1 MITCNELKRCCQQVF
16 TYSARYQA
24 PFYGREKSIA
34 EMQEKVANLQAGE
47 TLLIAQPLG
56 TGKNF
61 SGQSHDR
68 SKNNSG
74 TQRRHF
80 FDCERNRGKPEPME
94 QFPGNI
100 LIVDETDVK
109 TAYKKLMAGMENL
122 QRHLDETGKKAIV
135 IGDYSLRDSALNGC
149 LRNPKFI
156 LEFEPINRDFLYGS
170 TALRFQQFMKDFIDP
185 NFRLE
190 DVLDPQLLEYL
201 TPEWMQQVNSFRG
214 IFSLLQAVVN
224 DDRFVRYNNSK
235 AYLEL
240 SMFKEFLSDDDG
252 ENLDTEEQIEFLRL
266 LKEFIRS
273 DYPKGVGITR
283 GFRRDEL
290 YELAKDGG
298 IGVDY
303 DDFAED
309 ILYPLA
315 LGDYLVS
322 TGIPVYRDGEFIRRP
337 EPYVPSL
344 RLLLAT
350 S

>member
-34 EMQEKVANLQAGE
+34 EIQEKVANLQARE

-56 TGKNF
+56 TGKTFLVNYMIA
-61 SGQSHDR
+61 QD
-68 SKNNSG
+68 KI
-74 TQRRHF
+74 QVP
-80 FDCERNRGKPEPME
+80 RGATFLTAKGIGEKPESME
-94 QFPGNI
+94 QFPGDI

-109 TAYKKLMAGMENL
+109 TTYKKLTAGMENL
-122 QRHLDETGKKAIV
+122 QRYLDETGKKAIV
-135 IGDYSLRDSALNGC
+135 IGDYSLRDPALNGH
-149 LRNPKFI
+149 LRNPKF
-156 LEFEPINRDFLYGS
+156 LVEFEPIDREFLYGS
-170 TALRFQQFMKDFIDP
+170 TALRFQLFMKDFIGPD
-185 NFRLE
+185 FRLE
-190 DVLDPQLLEYL
+190 DVLDPQLMEYL

-214 IFSLLQAVVN
+214 IFSLLQVVVN
-224 DDRFVRYNNSK
+224 DNRFVRYNNSK

-240 SMFKEFLSDDDG
+240 SMFKEFLSDDG
-252 ENLDTEEQIEFLRL
+252 EDLDTEEQIEFLHL
-266 LKEFIRS
+266 LEEFIRS

-298 IGVDY
+298 IDVDY

-315 LGDYLVS
+315 LGDYLIS

>member
-34 EMQEKVANLQAGE
+34 EMQEKVANLQTGE

-56 TGKNF
+56 TGKTFLVNYMIA
-61 SGQSHDR
+61 QN
-68 SKNNSG
+68 KI
-74 TQRRHF
+74 QVP
-80 FDCERNRGKPEPME
+80 RGATFLTAKGIGEKPESME
-94 QFPGNI
+94 QFPGDI

-109 TAYKKLMAGMENL
+109 TAYKKLTAGMENL
-122 QRHLDETGKKAIV
+122 QRYLDETGKKAIV

-170 TALRFQQFMKDFIDP
+170 TALRFQQFMKAFIDP
-185 NFRLE
+185 DFRLE

-266 LKEFIRS
+266 LKEFIIS

-298 IGVDY
+298 IGIDY

-322 TGIPVYRDGEFIRRP
+322 TGIPVYCDGEFIRRP

>member
-1 MITCNELKRCCQQVF
+1 MITCNELKRCCPKIF
-16 TYSARYQA
+16 TYSAQYQA
-24 PFYGREKSIA
+24 PFYGRKKSIA
-34 EMQEKVANLQAGE
+34 EMVEKVASLQARD

-56 TGKNF
+56 TGKTFLVTHMINA
-61 SGQSHDR
+61 GKIQAP
-68 SKNNSG
+68 
-74 TQRRHF
+74 
-80 FDCERNRGKPEPME
+80 RNVKFLTAKEIGEKPESLE
-94 QFPGNI
+94 QFPGDI
-100 LIVDETDVK
+100 LIVDETDIK
-109 TAYKKLMAGMENL
+109 TAYKKLTTSMENL
-122 QRHLDETGKKAIV
+122 QRYLDETGKKAIV
-135 IGDYSLRDSALNGC
+135 IGDYSLRDPALNAY
-149 LRNPKFI
+149 LRNPKFL
-156 LEFEPINRDFLYGS
+156 LEFEPIDRAFLYG
-170 TALRFQQFMKDFIDP
+170 TTEERFRAFMEEFIDP
-185 NFRLE
+185 DFRLE
-190 DVLDPQLLEYL
+190 DVLDSQLLECL

-240 SMFKEFLSDDDG
+240 SMFKEFLSEHDG
-252 ENLDTEEQIEFLRL
+252 EDLDTEEQIEFLRL

-298 IGVDY
+298 IDVDY

-322 TGIPVYRDGEFIRRP
+322 TGIPVYRDAEFIRRP

>member
-34 EMQEKVANLQAGE
+34 EMQEKVASLQAGE

-56 TGKNF
+56 TGKTFLVNHMIAK
-61 SGQSHDR
+61 GKIQIH
-68 SKNNSG
+68 
-74 TQRRHF
+74 
-80 FDCERNRGKPEPME
+80 RGATFLTAKGIGEKPKALE
-94 QFPGNI
+94 QFPGDI

-109 TAYKKLMAGMENL
+109 TAYKKLKMGMENL
-122 QRHLDETGKKAIV
+122 QRYLDETGKKAIV
-135 IGDYSLRDSALNGC
+135 IGDYSLRDSALNGH
-149 LRNPKFI
+149 LRNSKFL
-156 LEFEPINRDFLYGS
+156 LEFEPIDRNFLYGS
-170 TALRFQQFMKDFIDP
+170 TTLRFQQFMKDCIDP
-185 NFRLE
+185 DFRLE

-224 DDRFVRYNNSK
+224 DDRFVRYNNSR

-240 SMFKEFLSDDDG
+240 SMFKEFLSDDG
-252 ENLDTEEQIEFLRL
+252 EDLDTEEQSEFLRL

-298 IGVDY
+298 IDMDY

>member
-34 EMQEKVANLQAGE
+34 EMQEKVANLQEGE
-47 TLLIAQPLG
+47 ALLIAQPLG
-56 TGKNF
+56 TGKTFLVTHMIN
-61 SGQSHDR
+61 GGRIQAP
-68 SKNNSG
+68 
-74 TQRRHF
+74 
-80 FDCERNRGKPEPME
+80 RGVTFLTARAIGEKPEALE
-94 QFPGNI
+94 QFPGDI
-100 LIVDETDVK
+100 LVVDETDVK
-109 TAYKKLMAGMENL
+109 TAYKKLKTGMENL
-122 QRHLDETGKKAIV
+122 QRYLNETGKKAIV

-156 LEFEPINRDFLYGS
+156 LEFEPIDRDFLYGS

-185 NFRLE
+185 DFRLE
-190 DVLDPQLLEYL
+190 DILDPQLLEYL

-252 ENLDTEEQIEFLRL
+252 EGLDTEEQIEFLRL

-298 IGVDY
+298 IDVDY